1 MREKYLVNEDWVKD
15 FAPVPIIDIPE
26 FGNLSAV
33 KLVEEM
39 KIQSAGFEGNFKQFL
54 KEV

>member
-1 MREKYLVNEDWVKD
+1 MPFE
-15 FAPVPIIDIPE
+15 PIPIIEIPE

-39 KIQSAGFEGNFKQFL
+39 KIQS
-54 KEV
+54 

>member
-1 MREKYLVNEDWVKD
+1 MPFE
-15 FAPVPIIDIPE
+15 PVPIIEIPG

-39 KIQSAGFEGNFKQFL
+39 KIQS
-54 KEV
+54 